1 LHSALLWTAIAFY
14 GIGIALGLPSFMR
27 RRLTV
32 SPASLGA
39 LGFGL
44 LAHGAALAVE
54 AVEIHR
60 LPVVDVRDALSVFS
74 FLATTAFFLVY
85 LRYKIASLGIFM
97 LPLAFVLTLISAVD
111 TGALP
116 ASPEFRGWWLI
127 VHIGCI
133 LIGYVG
139 FFITFI
145 AAMMYLFQEREL
157 KSKRPRTFYY
167 RLPSLEICDQ
177 LYFRSLIIGLPFLT
191 LGIVMG
197 FIGASRVWKGP
208 WELDPKILGAL
219 VTWFIY
225 LILFST
231 RMSGSWQGRRSAYLA
246 VLGFATMMVTFLGI
260 SFLSGQHGYFPNFGP
275 KP

>member
-14 GIGIALGLPSFMR
+14 GIGIALGLPSFLR

-32 SPASLGA
+32 STASLGA

-44 LAHGAALAVE
+44 LAHAAALALE
-54 AVEIHR
+54 TATIHR
-60 LPVVDVRDALSVFS
+60 LPIMDVRDALSVFS
-74 FLATTAFFLVY
+74 FLATTAFFLLY

-127 VHIGCI
+127 IHIGCI

-139 FFITFI
+139 FFISFI
-145 AAMMYLFQEREL
+145 AAIMYLFQEREL
-157 KSKRPRTFYY
+157 KSKRPRTLYY
-167 RLPSLEICDQ
+167 RLPSLEVCDEI
-177 LYFRSLIIGLPFLT
+177 YFRSLIIGLPFLT
-191 LGIVMG
+191 VGIVMG
-197 FIGASRVWKGP
+197 FIGAAREWKGL

-219 VTWFIY
+219 ITWFIY
-225 LILFST
+225 LLQFST
-231 RMSGSWQGRRSAYLA
+231 RMSGNWQGRRSAYMA
-246 VLGFATMMVTFLGI
+246 VVGFAALMVTFVGI
-260 SFLSGQHGYFPNFGP
+260 SFLSGQHGFFPKFGP
-275 KP
+275 TP